1 MFRYFQALADGTIS
15 TGPIRVTFQMNGY
28 PHIAYRDREN
38 VPCFSVRANEI
49 NFVREFGK
57 LVQITEDEALL
68 LDPDLFTYLW
78 KDYREFTEWEAAHGH
93 ERQQSKGAGSL

>member
-1 MFRYFQALADGTIS
+1 MFRYFQALNDGTIS

-49 NFVREFGK
+49 NFVREFGT
-57 LVQITEDEALL
+57 LVQITEDEALH
-68 LDPDLFTYLW
+68 LDPDLFGYLW
-78 KDYREFTEWEAAHGH
+78 KDYPSFAEQEA
-93 ERQQSKGAGSL
+93 S